1 MAAPSHQGDL
11 RALSGRRGRRVSDCW
26 MVERR
31 VRGDAAVPGRLE
43 QWVGRV
49 GPRGRFPFNVTG
61 FWSPSDCF
69 SSIFGGLSPGSPIMP
84 ESPFA
89 AWQPSKR
96 LDRGNAAEQI
106 LEDLREQILSGQLA
120 RGAKL
125 PTEKQL
131 AQAYGVSGPTIR
143 EAIRGLT
150 TACLV
155 EVRHG
160 SGAYVT
166 AEVDQLIAVSLR
178 SMIQMERVGIRQVLD
193 VLGAL
198 VEHAAGLAAKQASEE
213 DINAMQEI
221 LESIAQA
228 KEASQISV
236 SLMQFVEALGNASG
250 NPLVA
255 ALCRFLFG
263 VQIGLATQ
271 LLGTSFAP
279 LRKAAG
285 KLAKD
290 RQAVVDAIA
299 TRDPE
304 AARSAA
310 RTYHE
315 RALKTILALPNAEA
329 AFEPSRELAI
339 LASLL
344 QQR

>member
-1 MAAPSHQGDL
+1 
-11 RALSGRRGRRVSDCW
+11 
-26 MVERR
+26 
-31 VRGDAAVPGRLE
+31 
-43 QWVGRV
+43 
-49 GPRGRFPFNVTG
+49 
-61 FWSPSDCF
+61 
-69 SSIFGGLSPGSPIMP
+69 MP